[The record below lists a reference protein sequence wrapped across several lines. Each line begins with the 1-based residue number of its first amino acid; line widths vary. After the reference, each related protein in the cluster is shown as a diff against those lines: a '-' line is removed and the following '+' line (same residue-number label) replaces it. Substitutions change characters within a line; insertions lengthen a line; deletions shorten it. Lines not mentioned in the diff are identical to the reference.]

1 MDTLTHTYTNRC
13 NSLSLTRLSV
23 CLTVT
28 CSSNQAVSVTHSYM
42 FILPGCQFD
51 SQLHVHLTRPSV
63 FLTVTCFILPG
74 RQFFSQLHVSSY
86 QAVSFSHSYMFILPG
101 RQFDLDGNLKPWW
114 PKQVVDEFI
123 RRAQCVV
130 DQYSNYTVPKI
141 NLHVSKM

>member
-1 MDTLTHTYTNRC
+1 
-13 NSLSLTRLSV
+13 
-23 CLTVT
+23 
-28 CSSNQAVSVTHSYM
+28 M

-51 SQLHVHLTRPSV
+51 SQLHVHLTRLSV
-63 FLTVTCFILPG
+63 CLTVTCSSYQAVSLTHSYVFILPG

-101 RQFDLDGNLKPWW
+101 RQFDLGGNLKPWW
-114 PKQVVDEFI
+114 PKKVVDEFI